1 MASAQAYMEGSTVR
15 VQATFAVAGVNTDPT
30 TVTLKVKD
38 TDGTTTTYTYAL
50 GQVTKSATGVYY
62 KDIVP
67 ASVAVVAEWSYRWK
81 GTGAA
86 AGVAE
91 ATCTLFPSTID

>member
-1 MASAQAYMEGSTVR
+1 VSYGSEYLEGATVR
-15 VQATFAVAGVNTDPT
+15 VQATFAVGGSNTDPT

-38 TDGTTTTYTYAL
+38 PSGNIDSYTYAL
-50 GQVTKSATGVYY
+50 GQVTKGATGVYY
-62 KDIVP
+62 KDVQPDETGTWI
-67 ASVAVVAEWSYRWK
+67 YRWI

-91 ATCTLFPSTID
+91 TAFKVVDSLVD